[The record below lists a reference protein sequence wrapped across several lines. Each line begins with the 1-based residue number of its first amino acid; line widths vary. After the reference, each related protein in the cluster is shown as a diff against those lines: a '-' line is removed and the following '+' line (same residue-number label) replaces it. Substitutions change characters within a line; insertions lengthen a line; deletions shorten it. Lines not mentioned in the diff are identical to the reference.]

1 MDGSNILLVRKTFTM
16 VRKTFSDFIL
26 IHTAYTALGFT
37 LFAPLVSALGKLLLK
52 GSSKQILADT
62 DILFFFLS
70 PYGITAL
77 LIFSALLITI
87 IIFELSSMMFLY
99 TAKSAEQNIGLI
111 HALGF
116 TTARAVTIFKFSLHF
131 TIRATLIV
139 LPFLAVAG
147 MIGWSSLTRYDIN
160 YYLSAKPPIFWIAG
174 AAIFLILLSM
184 IFLLINK
191 LLDWSLAF
199 SLVLFKD
206 VDPDKSFSASRSLVA
221 TKKKRT
227 AGIFI
232 YWGLGALLISLIV
245 FGFIELLTYFFLP
258 LFYNSMNLL
267 ILVIGVLVV
276 VWFVVNFL
284 ATAMFSASFSG
295 ILIELLTTYDSP
307 IDAAPYVDVQPIDK
321 PFLTRPRVFAL
332 AIIGIVAA
340 VAISFSLLD
349 DIQAAD
355 DLIIIAH
362 RGAAGK
368 APENTLASVK
378 QAIEDKTD
386 WVEIDVQE
394 SKDGH
399 IVVVHDS
406 DFMKLAKTDLK
417 VWDGTL
423 AQIQA
428 IDIGSWFS
436 SDFSNER
443 VPLLYDV
450 LKAAKGKANVL
461 IELKYYGHDQQ
472 LEQRVIDIVEEM
484 DMVDDTAIM
493 SLKYEGIQK
502 IKKLRPDWTIG
513 LLSAQVL
520 GSMSDI
526 DADFLAVN
534 TAMAK
539 PAFIRTNQEAG
550 KKVFVWT
557 VNDKMT
563 MFRLMSLGVDGIITD
578 EPALARHVIAE
589 RANLSSLER
598 LLIHTAVLLGK
609 NLPQKNYRDDSP

>member
-1 MDGSNILLVRKTFTM
+1 MDGSNILLVRETFTM
-16 VRKTFSDFIL
+16 VRKKFSDFIL

-37 LFAPLVSALGKLLLK
+37 LFAPLMGALVKLLLK
-52 GSSKQILADT
+52 VSSKQILADT
-62 DILFFFLS
+62 DILFFLLS

-77 LIFSALLITI
+77 LIFGALLITI
-87 IIFELSSMMFLY
+87 IIFELSSMMLLY
-99 TAKSAEQNIGLI
+99 TTKSGEQYLGLL

-116 TTARAVTIFKFSLHF
+116 TAARAVTIFKFSFHF
-131 TIRATLIV
+131 TIRVTLIV

-147 MIGWSSLTRYDIN
+147 MIGWLSLTKYDIN

-174 AAIFLILLSM
+174 AAIILILLSM
-184 IFLLINK
+184 IFFLINN
-191 LLDWSLAF
+191 LLDWSLTLP
-199 SLVLFKD
+199 LVLFKD
-206 VDPDKSFSASRSLVA
+206 VDPGKSFSASRFLVA

-227 AGIFI
+227 ARILI
-232 YWGLGALLISLIV
+232 YWGLGVLLISLIV
-245 FGFIELLTYFFLP
+245 FGFIELMTYFFLP
-258 LFYNSMNLL
+258 LFYHSMNLL
-267 ILVIGVLVV
+267 ILVIGVLIV
-276 VWFVVNFL
+276 VWFVVNLL
-284 ATAMFSASFSG
+284 ATSLFSASFSG
-295 ILIELLTTYDSP
+295 ILVEFLTNYDSP
-307 IDAAPYVDVQPIDK
+307 IDTVQYAEVQPVDK

-355 DLIIIAH
+355 DLIIVAH

-378 QAIEDKTD
+378 QAMEDKTD

-394 SKDGH
+394 SRDGY

-406 DFMKLAKTDLK
+406 DFMKLAKNDLK

-436 SDFSNER
+436 SDFSDER
-443 VPLLYDV
+443 VPLLKDV
-450 LKAAKGKANVL
+450 LKAAKGKAKVV
-461 IELKYYGHDQQ
+461 IELKYYGHDQY
-472 LEQRVIDIVEEM
+472 LEQRVVDIVEEM
-484 DMVDDTAIM
+484 DMVNDIAIM

-502 IKKLRPDWTIG
+502 VRKLRPDWTIG

-520 GSMSDI
+520 GNMNAI

-534 TAMAK
+534 ASMAK
-539 PAFIRTNQEAG
+539 PAFIRTSQEAG

-557 VNDKMT
+557 VNDKMA

-578 EPALARHVIAE
+578 EPALARRVIAE
-589 RANLSSLER
+589 RAELSSLER
-598 LLIHTAVLLGK
+598 LLIHTAVLFGK
-609 NLPQKNYRDDSP
+609 NLPQKKYRDESP